1 MPATTIPPGTLPAFI
16 AVVVLSSGAAEQPAA
31 PGPNESTVPPGRA
44 AIHFVEYGGIRNWRA
59 DDDDALY
66 IEALN
71 RKWYKATF
79 FGPCHGL
86 RSAISIGFVSDS
98 GGSVDRFSSIVVR
111 EPGPGPTECH
121 FRTFAEIPAPP
132 KPASKKPVKGAPAT
146 AP

>member
-1 MPATTIPPGTLPAFI
+1 MSATIRLRGVLPVLI
-16 AVVVLSSGAAEQPAA
+16 AAASLSSGASAQSALAKSGQSSVPA
-31 PGPNESTVPPGRA
+31 GRA
-44 AIHFVEYGGIRNWRA
+44 AIHFVEYGGIRSWRA